1 MWYDAIETESVITV
15 KSKTKNIDEIISA
28 AKTSY
33 INFWFISAEY
43 MGQTPYTDRFKYKI
57 KFTHTTHLKPIDET
71 LHSEH

>member
-43 MGQTPYTDRFKYKI
+43 MGQTEYMGMFIYKI

>member
-15 KSKTKNIDEIISA
+15 KSKTTNIDDIISA

-43 MGQTPYTDRFKYKI
+43 IGQSNLTNRFEYVI
-57 KFTHTTHLKPIDET
+57 KFRHTTHLKPIDET
-71 LHSEH
+71 LHS